1 MKHPPEI
8 ERARRLRRT
17 QSVAEKLLW
26 ERLRRNQVNKR
37 GVRRQA
43 PVAGFVVDFL
53 CYKPA
58 LIVEVDRP
66 THDDEEQKIFDV
78 NRTRVLE
85 AEGRDGRVEVGS
97 ALVALRRAGLWSL
110 MVEGGSEVLGSFLRE
125 GLFDQVALF
134 RAPLL
139 LGGRGSLPAF
149 GGRDPV
155 RIAEARR
162 LTSVSPLLRPRRGG
176 PRGGDPGPGC
186 ELWYPVGRG

>member
-85 AEGRDGRVEVGS
+85 AEGFLVVRVGERVVRDGIDHAVDWIARVGEMVLAKQIVS
-97 ALVALRRAGLWSL
+97 VELRRLDT
-110 MVEGGSEVLGSFLRE
+110 V
-125 GLFDQVALF
+125 
-134 RAPLL
+134 PL
-139 LGGRGSLPAF
+139 P
-149 GGRDPV
+149 
-155 RIAEARR
+155 
-162 LTSVSPLLRPRRGG
+162 
-176 PRGGDPGPGC
+176 
-186 ELWYPVGRG
+186 